1 MLWVAPVGAQRR
13 DSSTGLGLTPLKGG
27 RGPSHPLATLFPPG
41 ADPCLPWPHWGEQD
55 REHAGSPGVLA
66 CRAAPHPA
74 GSEWGLGSAP
84 CPPCALDRGFPPFG
98 DPRVGVWCR
107 AGRRAGTGGG
117 EVTSGQQQAAAGS
130 STGRPSARSR
140 APGAHFP
147 TTGAVISGEYS
158 EQSQGGPPALPLHLP
173 HRSPAPAH
181 VNAAAKVS
189 EQSPDKELFLGAGAR
204 SEDTVRPLTMGGRGP
219 GFPRDH
225 SAAEGPV
232 RFPR

>member
-1 MLWVAPVGAQRR
+1 MSLNPPKRGLPPHWQPHSPRATPACPGPSGVNRAGTTQGA
-13 DSSTGLGLTPLKGG
+13 GLGKQG
-27 RGPSHPLATLFPPG
+27 
-41 ADPCLPWPHWGEQD
+41 WI
-55 REHAGSPGVLA
+55 
-66 CRAAPHPA
+66 HPA
-74 GSEWGLGSAP
+74 GSELGSWQGCIP
-84 CPPCALDRGFPPFG
+84 RCALGRHFPPLVA
-98 DPRVGVWCR
+98 RAVWGWQR
-107 AGRRAGTGGG
+107 AEAAGG
-117 EVTSGQQQAAAGS
+117 EVSTGS
-130 STGRPSARSR
+130 SGTGRPSAPCL

-147 TTGAVISGEYS
+147 TTGALISAKSS
-158 EQSQGGPPALPLHLP
+158 EWSQGGPPALPLHLP

-204 SEDTVRPLTMGGRGP
+204 SEDTARPLTMGGRGL

>member
-1 MLWVAPVGAQRR
+1 M
-13 DSSTGLGLTPLKGG
+13 
-27 RGPSHPLATLFPPG
+27 
-41 ADPCLPWPHWGEQD
+41 
-55 REHAGSPGVLA
+55 
-66 CRAAPHPA
+66 
-74 GSEWGLGSAP
+74 
-84 CPPCALDRGFPPFG
+84 
-98 DPRVGVWCR
+98 
-107 AGRRAGTGGG
+107 
-117 EVTSGQQQAAAGS
+117 TSGQQQAAAGS

-204 SEDTVRPLTMGGRGP
+204 SEDTARPLTMGGRGP